1 MARQQR
7 VLYSYFLDPQLG
19 LIYIR
24 LTTWFPFTI
33 QVYVNGHSW
42 LAKEMLERRLG
53 FNLQDNA
60 FTALDDPEAAQELAD
75 CSPTSTGPR
84 SSIAWLAR

>member
-1 MARQQR
+1 MVNARRQQR
-7 VLYSYFLDPQLG
+7 ALYFYFLDPQLD
-19 LIYIR
+19 LICIR

-42 LAKEMLERRLG
+42 LAQEILEQRLG

-60 FTALDDPEAAQELAD
+60 FTALDDP
-75 CSPTSTGPR
+75 
-84 SSIAWLAR
+84 

>member
-1 MARQQR
+1 MVHVRRQQCA
-7 VLYSYFLDPQLG
+7 LYFYFLDPQLD
-19 LIYIR
+19 LICIR

-42 LAKEMLERRLG
+42 LAQEILEQRLG

-60 FTALDDPEAAQELAD
+60 FTALDDP
-75 CSPTSTGPR
+75 
-84 SSIAWLAR
+84 